1 MGRHAPERAPA
12 NDTLMAAVVG
22 VLLLLLAGVCL
33 LAVF

>member
-1 MGRHAPERAPA
+1 MGRHATEKAPA
-12 NDTLMAAVVG
+12 NDTFMAAVVG

>member
-1 MGRHAPERAPA
+1 MGRHAPETSPA

-33 LAVF
+33 LAVL